1 MEQGACHAGPAVKK
15 EKMSQ
20 TTSRQEPWALTCSR
34 TSFPGQASPPKVV
47 PERTGVGRRGA
58 DDTHHGYN
66 RGCPMGGPQAPTLE
80 RALAAGCLLRVLLL
94 LEILQVG
101 LDLKREPCA
110 MLVTDKERQQ
120 TTRSFHSPG
129 KVSDLGNINSRMT
142 FSLHDQLTFST
153 NEGRVLGTSME
164 PCKVS
169 TAQSEEGLNLRVFL
183 DSCVFSNS
191 LGSVKGKYLGSLK
204 SRRKSQ
210 AGNCSG

>member
-101 LDLKREPCA
+101 LDL
-110 MLVTDKERQQ
+110 
-120 TTRSFHSPG
+120 
-129 KVSDLGNINSRMT
+129 GNINSRMT